1 MYNLLKFNLA
11 LLMVSCQRLL
21 PYGILPLCPRTTWQK
36 GRFIVKRKILSLT
49 LFLSFLL
56 NFPCLSWAW
65 SGEVVGITDGDTI
78 TVLNSKTLK
87 DVKIRL
93 YGIDT
98 PERGQAFS
106 KRAKQFTSKLVYGKV
121 VEVKVMATDR
131 YGRTVAMIYADRTL
145 LNEELVKAGMAW
157 VFWKYCH
164 HPICETWKGLQ
175 IGARMDKRGLWADP
189 NRIPPW
195 EFRRKKRK

>member
-1 MYNLLKFNLA
+1 MKVRLSDAQNQSIHSQSGLNPSAKLLL
-11 LLMVSCQRLL
+11 
-21 PYGILPLCPRTTWQK
+21 
-36 GRFIVKRKILSLT
+36 GR
-49 LFLSFLL
+49 
-56 NFPCLSWAW
+56 

-93 YGIDT
+93 YGIDC
-98 PERGQAFS
+98 PEGEQAFS
-106 KRAKQFTSKLVYGKV
+106 KRARQFTSKLVYGKV

-131 YGRTVAMIYADRTL
+131 YGRTVAMIYDDKTL
-145 LNEELVKAGMAW
+145 LNEELIKAGLAW
-157 VFWKYCH
+157 VFWQYCG

-175 IGARMDKRGLWADP
+175 MGARMDKRGLWSDP

-195 EFRRKKRK
+195 EFRRKNRRK